1 MSKCALSRLDDGTP
15 PTRNCLPLSAPP
27 RHSHLDALEM
37 IASDLL
43 WAVVVAHVLLP
54 WPRHASTS
62 HTCIR
67 THKHTPAQCH
77 LVRELGRH
85 HQRDKKRERGKGE
98 KETKKKAKTQK
109 RPGRRKMPC
118 SPTRRT
124 LDDPEPRKAYH
135 QPRPPAGVAS
145 ARLQRGPPDRG
156 GRGLAEDW
164 GRSTAVAAGP
174 DDLRPDHVFE
184 AGSRRRGRRAPSP
197 SSAPGLD
204 GLQKTRRFT

>member
-1 MSKCALSRLDDGTP
+1 MDTYATHTLDYTLYVIISHHGLVTCRSVPCPGWTTP

-85 HQRDKKRERGKGE
+85 HQRDKNRERGKGE
-98 KETKKKAKTQK
+98 KETREKKAKTQK
-109 RPGRRKMPC
+109 DSGDGRCRVRPRDVPSTTLNPGK
-118 SPTRRT
+118 PTIN
-124 LDDPEPRKAYH
+124 PG
-135 QPRPPAGVAS
+135 PRPESPVPVS
-145 ARLQRGPPDRG
+145 SVDPPIEEEEGWRKIG
-156 GRGLAEDW
+156 AAPLLLPQGR
-164 GRSTAVAAGP
+164 T
-174 DDLRPDHVFE
+174 
-184 AGSRRRGRRAPSP
+184 
-197 SSAPGLD
+197 
-204 GLQKTRRFT
+204 T